1 MIYTD
6 VMTTERAAAPAV
18 HRTARQR
25 AREQITAE
33 LLAAARRQL
42 AADGAAGLSLR
53 SVARELGMVSSA
65 VYRYFDSRD
74 ALLTR
79 LIVDAYDALG
89 ATAEAAAEAPRST
102 VEAAAEAPD
111 STGDL
116 GRWVNTARAIRGWAF
131 DHPHEYGLLYGSP
144 VPGYAAPETTVTSGT
159 RPSLALVGIVARAAA
174 AGRLAP
180 PAPAEAP
187 PLPPTL
193 AAEMEALTGQIGA
206 DAVPPE
212 VAVATIGAWTQ
223 LFGLV
228 SFELFGQ
235 TRNMVVDNA
244 ALFDATV
251 TRQALAIGLR

>member
-1 MIYTD
+1 
-6 VMTTERAAAPAV
+6 MTTDSTAAPAA

-25 AREQITAE
+25 AREQITTE

-65 VYRYFDSRD
+65 VYRYFESRD

-89 ATAEAAAEAPRST
+89 AAAEAAAEAPHGT
-102 VEAAAEAPD
+102 AEAA
-111 STGDL
+111 DL
-116 GRWVNTARAIRGWAF
+116 DRWVATARAIRGWAL

-144 VPGYAAPETTVTSGT
+144 VPGYAAPDTTTASGT

-180 PAPAEAP
+180 PSPADAP
-187 PLPPTL
+187 PLP
-193 AAEMEALTGQIGA
+193 AALVAELEGLTGQIGA

-212 VAVATIGAWTQ
+212 VAVALIGAWTQ

-235 TRNMVVDNA
+235 TRNMVADDA
-244 ALFDATV
+244 ALFDAAV

>member
-1 MIYTD
+1 
-6 VMTTERAAAPAV
+6 MTIDSAAAPAA

-42 AADGAAGLSLR
+42 AADGAAALSLR

-89 ATAEAAAEAPRST
+89 AAAEAAAEALDDT
-102 VEAAAEAPD
+102 AEAADP
-111 STGDL
+111 TGDL
-116 GRWVNTARAIRGWAF
+116 DRWVATARAIRGWAL

-144 VPGYAAPETTVTSGT
+144 VPGYAAPDTTTASGT

-174 AGRLAP
+174 AGRLVP
-180 PAPAEAP
+180 PSPADAP
-187 PLPPTL
+187 PLPAAL
-193 AAEMEALTGQIGA
+193 AAEMEGLTGQIGA
-206 DAVPPE
+206 DAVSPE
-212 VAVATIGAWTQ
+212 VAVALIGAWTQ

-235 TRNMVVDNA
+235 TRNMVADDA
-244 ALFDATV
+244 ALFDAAV

>member
-1 MIYTD
+1 
-6 VMTTERAAAPAV
+6 MTTDNGAPPAV

-42 AADGAAGLSLR
+42 AAEGAAALSLR

-89 ATAEAAAEAPRST
+89 ATAEAAAEAPERT
-102 VEAAAEAPD
+102 AEAAAEAPD
-111 STGDL
+111 TSDL
-116 GRWVNTARAIRGWAF
+116 DLWVATARAIRGWAL
-131 DHPHEYGLLYGSP
+131 DHPHEYALLYGSP
-144 VPGYAAPETTVTSGT
+144 VPGYAAPEATVTSGT

-180 PAPAEAP
+180 PSPADAP
-187 PLPPTL
+187 PLSAAL
-193 AAEMEALTGQIGA
+193 AAEMEGLAGQIGA

-212 VAVATIGAWTQ
+212 VAVALIGAWTQ